1 MACVVLLFFSHVVS
15 RSDSDGG
22 TGVTGN
28 EILGVMMLSSLPLLL
43 ATVLNEVIVERC
55 WRRVV
60 QAALGDNAYSFT
72 DKQMGK
78 HLRAANFEWL
88 NIMKRL
94 CTNELSWHDFR
105 SMLSY
110 GLLRWGTAISIAS
123 VQLCVSWVK
132 TDTIDAENNNIYRAN
147 KRVFWLIM
155 PVFLHSAS
163 VFGTTTIWL
172 LAPWAIFSSR
182 YDEQGLLERYWP
194 YLLRVQEGSIAKY
207 EAVARY
213 LNPDGHSV
221 VPLEKKH
228 RPGFQFLA
236 KLKGIWFGLLFMG
249 LAPGAALLYTW
260 QTQQNS
266 EGGMIRSGV
275 YRFGFH
281 LIFLAQNIFYI
292 LALDFVIWN
301 LTLEGFCKGSGT
313 KANKNLRHLGYSSGL
328 MLLWRAVRQ
337 RRPIRVAFFMW
348 MFWVQAVLVRLLTV
362 LYAICVVAFR
372 YGTREDRDVFFDPY
386 FWVGYMMISAMLVL
400 PLFLLWMFTR
410 FQAPIGE
417 QDGWRWAKI
426 AKTALYEDGYYGV
439 RKKWVEGKEGEEAV
453 WGGDVDSFESVG
465 GKTLL

>member
-1 MACVVLLFFSHVVS
+1 MTCVVLLFFSHVVS

-60 QAALGDNAYSFT
+60 QAALGDNAYSYT
-72 DKQMGK
+72 DEQMGK

-207 EAVARY
+207 EAVARS

-221 VPLEKKH
+221 VRLGKKH

-249 LAPGAALLYTW
+249 FAPGAALLYNW
-260 QTQQNS
+260 QTQLNC
-266 EGGMIRSGV
+266 E
-275 YRFGFH
+275 
-281 LIFLAQNIFYI
+281 
-292 LALDFVIWN
+292 
-301 LTLEGFCKGSGT
+301 
-313 KANKNLRHLGYSSGL
+313 
-328 MLLWRAVRQ
+328 
-337 RRPIRVAFFMW
+337 
-348 MFWVQAVLVRLLTV
+348 
-362 LYAICVVAFR
+362 
-372 YGTREDRDVFFDPY
+372 
-386 FWVGYMMISAMLVL
+386 
-400 PLFLLWMFTR
+400 
-410 FQAPIGE
+410 
-417 QDGWRWAKI
+417 
-426 AKTALYEDGYYGV
+426 
-439 RKKWVEGKEGEEAV
+439 
-453 WGGDVDSFESVG
+453 
-465 GKTLL
+465 